1 MFIACL
7 CGRRRPASC
16 GASFT
21 CAMNTTPLVLTS
33 ILSRVTDAV
42 CVCAETGALLDGSPA
57 FFDLVRHQL
66 PNLTR
71 TREVDPATKRQ
82 FAIDDTPRTRQ
93 VLLGIVDAARLPD
106 GSLSE
111 RSLPLDDTLLGEHWF
126 VHVERVRFTN
136 GDDGFLITLESE
148 QTELKKHRYEH
159 LITAIARCEHIL
171 LTEPVL
177 TSAIGRTVDII
188 GEAAECDRCYIFQF
202 HDGVD
207 GERLFSQRYEWVGAG
222 IEPEIDN
229 PMLQN
234 MPWEMHEPLFNKLG
248 RGEVMHGLVREA
260 EELFR
265 EQMTAQGILSYLF
278 VPIIIEGMIW
288 GWIGYDDCTVE
299 RRWLSSEITAL
310 FSLSSA
316 IGTAI
321 QKDALRR
328 DLDEYNRRYK
338 LILKTFGEV
347 LWVYD
352 HEQDQLM
359 VSDEWRALLNYEGT
373 NWPTTIGEFSEAVH
387 PDERERLQT
396 SLARFIAAGGD
407 SFIEEFRFLDGTGVY
422 RWLLSRATLDTGNDS
437 TKRMMIG
444 VNVDIT
450 RQKETEA
457 LLEAREEQ
465 IRKIFTLTSDVAY
478 SLDLIDTS
486 RSELLCSDIN
496 LFGRP
501 AEELRTHVAHL
512 EQYVHPED
520 LPLFEA
526 ALAGSA
532 KTGTLD
538 IQYRIVLPDGEP
550 RWVQN
555 RGQVHGADGTAQRLL
570 GLILD
575 VDDIKRAELTVRAIN
590 QQLEDRVR
598 ERTEELRRTN
608 ALLYERE
615 QRSRIRS
622 ELVSD
627 YTYEFRLTDDGAML
641 LWNLSDT
648 FAALT
653 GHDISALVNQ
663 RYEDLLG
670 RIYHPDDAAV
680 ITRHRERLQ
689 AGQASSSE
697 YRILRKDGTTLWV
710 EGHARPI
717 WNDTHTRIERV
728 IGLSR
733 DIDEKKRIQL
743 SLEESERKNRAIVE
757 ALPDM
762 IFITNADG
770 VYLDFHA
777 QSRSELLRPDGSF
790 IGMSMR
796 EVLPAHVADDYAD
809 VLMSVVQTGELQ
821 IYEYM
826 LDLPHGNRYFEARVR
841 PYGSETYLTIVRDIT
856 DRKVDEDRILELNR
870 TLEQRVDERTRALR
884 SSQER
889 YRLITEHSHDLIK
902 IIDANDRC
910 TYVSPSVTRILGYAQ
925 EEINGMSLRTLLPDD
940 TNDTRDS
947 FDAMLAQMGSGRPLV
962 MQMRHKNGSLRS
974 LEMIA
979 SRMINEDGSEAGILI
994 VSRDVTD
1001 RERMT
1006 RELELA
1012 LVREQ
1017 ELNELQRRFVST
1029 ASHQFRTPLTVIQ
1042 SGMELIEMV
1051 VETAPEQLQTR
1062 LFRQTERVKSEV
1074 VRMTDLMN
1082 DILILGRHS
1091 ARKTAFAPE
1100 EVQVRDFMTD
1110 IIARNFSD
1118 RKDGRHVQFD
1128 DGCSAGSCWMD
1139 PKLIAHV
1146 LVNIISN
1153 AFKYAT
1159 TGNPRVWCATT
1170 ASHLLIH
1177 VEDKGIG
1184 VPDEDV
1190 PNLFQPFYRGV
1201 NATQFQGTG
1210 LGLTIAKEFVDLHGG
1225 TIEIARG
1232 ERRGTRFTV
1241 ILPTHRI
1248 DHDTHPGH

>member
-1 MFIACL
+1 M
-7 CGRRRPASC
+7 
-16 GASFT
+16 
-21 CAMNTTPLVLTS
+21 
-33 ILSRVTDAV
+33 
-42 CVCAETGALLDGSPA
+42 
-57 FFDLVRHQL
+57 RHQL
-66 PNLTR
+66 PHLQR
-71 TREVDPATKRQ
+71 SREVDPASNTQRV
-82 FAIDDTPRTRQ
+82 IDDSPRTRE
-93 VLLGIVDAARLPD
+93 VLLGIIDTARLPD
-106 GSLSE
+106 GTLSE
-111 RSLPLDDTLLGEHWF
+111 RALPLAEHVLGEHWF
-126 VHVERVRFTN
+126 VHAEDVRFTN
-136 GDDGFLITLESE
+136 GDHGYLITLESE
-148 QTELKKHRYEH
+148 QTELKKHRYER

-171 LTEPVL
+171 LTDPVL
-177 TSAIGRTVDII
+177 TTAISRTVDII
-188 GEAAECDRCYIFQF
+188 GEAAECDRCYVFQF
-202 HDGVD
+202 HDSSS
-207 GERLFSQRYEWVGAG
+207 GERLVSQRFEWAGPG

-234 MPWEMHEPLFNKLG
+234 MPWDMHEPLFNTLE
-248 RGEVMHGLVREA
+248 RGQVMHGLVREA

-265 EQMTAQGILSYLF
+265 EQMSSQGILSYLF
-278 VPIIIEGMIW
+278 VPIIIEGTIW
-288 GWIGYDDCTVE
+288 GWIGYDDCSVE

-310 FSLSSA
+310 FSLSTA

-321 QKDALRR
+321 QKDAMRR

-347 LWVYD
+347 LWVWD
-352 HEQDQLM
+352 PAHDVLT
-359 VSDEWRALLNYEGT
+359 VSDEWRSLLHYEHT
-373 NWPTTIGEFSEAVH
+373 HWPSSMVEWAEAVH
-387 PDERERLQT
+387 PDERDELLNELT
-396 SLARFIAAGGD
+396 HFITNNGQ
-407 SFIEEFRFLDGTGVY
+407 SFSVEFRFRDGKGAY
-422 RWLLSRATLDTGNDS
+422 RWLVSRATLDTDTDGES
-437 TKRMMIG
+437 RMMIG

-526 ALAGSA
+526 ALAGSVA
-532 KTGTLD
+532 TGTLD
-538 IQYRIVLPDGEP
+538 IQYRIVLPDGDP

-555 RGQVHGADGTAQRLL
+555 RGQVLSANGTAKRLL
-570 GLILD
+570 GLIID
-575 VDDIKRAELTVRAIN
+575 VDDIKRAELTVRAVN

-615 QRSRIRS
+615 QRSRILS

-627 YTYEFRLTDDGAML
+627 YTYEFLLNDDGSML

-653 GHDISALVNQ
+653 GHDISALLHLRHEELV
-663 RYEDLLG
+663 G
-670 RIYHPDDAAV
+670 RIFHRDDAAV
-680 ITRHRERLQ
+680 IAHHCELLL
-689 AGQASSSE
+689 AGQPSSSE
-697 YRILRKDGTTLWV
+697 YRILCENGTPIWV

-717 WNDTHTRIERV
+717 WNDAHTRIERV

-743 SLEESERKNRAIVE
+743 SLEESERKNRAIVD

-762 IFITNADG
+762 IFITDADG

-796 EVLPAHVADDYAD
+796 DVLPAHVADDYAD
-809 VLMSVVQTGELQ
+809 VLANVVQTGELQ
-821 IYEYM
+821 LYEYM
-826 LDLPHGNRYFEARVR
+826 LDLPHGRRYFEARVR
-841 PYGSETYLTIVRDIT
+841 PYGSDTYITIVRDIT
-856 DRKVDEDRILELNR
+856 DRKVDEGRILELNR
-870 TLEQRVDERTRALR
+870 TLEQRVEERTRALR
-884 SSQER
+884 TSQER

-925 EEINGMSLRTLLPDD
+925 EEITGMSLRTLLPDD

-962 MQMRHKNGSLRS
+962 MQMRHKNSSLRS

-979 SRMINEDGSEAGILI
+979 SRMINEDGSDAGILI

-1051 VETAPEQLQTR
+1051 VETAPEHLQTR

-1100 EVQVRDFMTD
+1100 EVQVRDFVAD
-1110 IIARNFSD
+1110 IITRNFSD
-1118 RKDGRHVQFD
+1118 RKDGRRVQFD
-1128 DGCSAGSCWMD
+1128 DDCSAGSCWMD

-1159 TGNPRVWCATT
+1159 TGNPRLWCTTT

-1184 VPDEDV
+1184 VPVEDT
-1190 PNLFQPFYRGV
+1190 PNLFQPFYRGA

-1241 ILPTHRI
+1241 ILPTHRT